1 MKVCYR
7 VDSTTNS
14 DGGYSAEIL
23 YSGVQFDR
31 DRNGSLY
38 DRGAADSYYE
48 RGINPHW
55 FPAGSYNGEPVTLLT
70 GWEKA
75 EYLAGYEDN
84 QANGGRKDWGV
95 CS

>member
-1 MKVCYR
+1 MDVSYT

-38 DRGAADSYYE
+38 DRGEADSYYE

-55 FPAGSYNGEPVTLLT
+55 FPDGSYNGEPVTSLT
-70 GWEKA
+70 GWEQV
-75 EYLAGYEDN
+75 EYLNGYYENED
-84 QANGGRKDWGV
+84 NGGRKDWGV
-95 CS
+95 QS